1 MSTPTVLKGAPHN
14 ILKYAVHQF
23 AKVREGV
30 PGEYPH
36 CEHSYPCE
44 YGCEYAMRARP
55 QVLPNDM
62 EARRNF
68 VTSGG
73 LKKVQELQAEQVPR

>member
-1 MSTPTVLKGAPHN
+1 
-14 ILKYAVHQF
+14 
-23 AKVREGV
+23 
-30 PGEYPH
+30 
-36 CEHSYPCE
+36 
-44 YGCEYAMRARP
+44 MRART

-73 LKKVQELQAEQVPR
+73 LKKVQELQAEQVPREYPSVSTPSTRV

>member
-1 MSTPTVLKGAPHN
+1 MSTQSSPC
-14 ILKYAVHQF
+14 KYGY
-23 AKVREGV
+23 EYS
-30 PGEYPH
+30 EYP
-36 CEHSYPCE
+36 
-44 YGCEYAMRARP
+44 MRARP

-73 LKKVQELQAEQVPR
+73 LKKVQELQAEQVPREYPSVSTPSTRA

>member
-1 MSTPTVLKGAPHN
+1 MSTPFGTL
-14 ILKYAVHQF
+14 
-23 AKVREGV
+23 RV
-30 PGEYPH
+30 PSG
-36 CEHSYPCE
+36 SE
-44 YGCEYAMRARP
+44 YGCEYSECPMRARA

-73 LKKVQELQAEQVPR
+73 LKKVQELQAEQVPVSTPV